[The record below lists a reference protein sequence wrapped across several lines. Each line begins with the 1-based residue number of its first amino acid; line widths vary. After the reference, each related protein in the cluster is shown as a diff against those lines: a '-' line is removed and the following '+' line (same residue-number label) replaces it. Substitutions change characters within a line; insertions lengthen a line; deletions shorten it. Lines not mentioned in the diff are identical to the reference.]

1 MILFFIVMNFIL
13 NNNYYLILKN
23 ILNKVREEITGSCNE
38 L

>member
-13 NNNYYLILKN
+13 NNNYYFIQN
-23 ILNKVREEITGSCNE
+23 IFQNKVREEITGSCNE